1 MVEPNRLILSAQEI
15 KQITGWPDAMVEDYL
30 NILTDT
36 QELGENIDE
45 DSERIDALDVRV
57 TALELQVNAFI
68 AAQTII
74 NNAQTS
80 TNAAVQLDL
89 KKLEQLA
96 YA

>member
-45 DSERIDALDVRV
+45 DSERIDALEISV

-74 NNAQTS
+74 NNAQTA
-80 TNAAVQLDL
+80 TNATVQLDL

-96 YA
+96 HA

>member
-1 MVEPNRLILSAQEI
+1 MADTRRLVLSAQEI

-30 NILTDT
+30 NILEDFVALSDEIGTDT
-36 QELGENIDE
+36 A
-45 DSERIDALDVRV
+45 RIDALEV
-57 TALELQVNAFI
+57 ALAALTLVVSNFI
-68 AAQTII
+68 TAQT
-74 NNAQTS
+74 A